1 MNEKMKLRRR
11 LYELDF
17 AIYELTLFLD
27 SHPESEKALELMREY
42 REKRAAVADEYRE
55 KFGDLIR
62 TAADAP
68 AEGSWKWTDGPW
80 PWDNDFGAEG

>member
-27 SHPESEKALELMREY
+27 SHPESARALELMREY
-42 REKRAAVADEYRE
+42 REKRDAVMAEYRE
-55 KFGDLIR
+55 KFGDLII
-62 TAADAP
+62 TANDAP
-68 AEGSWKWTDGPW
+68 TEGSWKWIDGPW
-80 PWDNDFGAEG
+80 PWDNDFTEG

>member
-42 REKRAAVADEYRE
+42 RENAPP
-55 KFGDLIR
+55 LR
-62 TAADAP
+62 TNTVKSSAI
-68 AEGSWKWTDGPW
+68 
-80 PWDNDFGAEG
+80 

>member
-27 SHPESEKALELMREY
+27 SHPESEKALELMRVFHDT
-42 REKRAAVADEYRE
+42 RA
-55 KFGDLIR
+55 
-62 TAADAP
+62 
-68 AEGSWKWTDGPW
+68 
-80 PWDNDFGAEG
+80 

>member
-17 AIYELTLFLD
+17 AIYELILFLD

-42 REKRAAVADEYRE
+42 REKRAAVMAEYRE
-55 KFGDLIR
+55 KFGDLII

>member
-1 MNEKMKLRRR
+1 
-11 LYELDF
+11 
-17 AIYELTLFLD
+17 
-27 SHPESEKALELMREY
+27 MREY

-55 KFGDLIR
+55 KFGDLII